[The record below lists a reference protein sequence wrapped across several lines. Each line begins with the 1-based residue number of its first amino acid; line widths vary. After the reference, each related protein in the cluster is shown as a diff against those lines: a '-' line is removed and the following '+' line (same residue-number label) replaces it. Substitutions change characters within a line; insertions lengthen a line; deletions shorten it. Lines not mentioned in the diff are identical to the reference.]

1 MESRTVLRRAAM
13 RDRQTAHRPCLTTR
27 DRRILAGAY
36 WPVIAFAASLVT
48 TPTARRRRHRHEA
61 ALP

>member
-1 MESRTVLRRAAM
+1 M
-13 RDRQTAHRPCLTTR
+13 REHKSAHRPCLTTR
-27 DRRILAGAY
+27 DRRMLAGAY

-48 TPTARRRRHRHEA
+48 GPTARRRRHRREA